1 MSSFRAW
8 GCEGL
13 EKVELSE
20 RRFMERGA
28 QCSLQSEGGTEGT
41 KSWSAGYRATSPHL
55 SGKRARFPAPSPSL
69 PLTQRWKGRRRGSCC
84 FHERAIKAICSLS
97 DAHLP
102 KCRGK
107 RELRREWKF
116 DSKFKIPQKVRGVRG
131 RAGLYHAMKSSVIGQ
146 FRFHVAMERERRG
159 ENLFSRKSKT
169 ALALPPP
176 SHYLP
181 PSLSRPFRE
190 EETRQKSRYKKVFAL
205 SDHEENSSG
214 LLILARPS
222 PPSPFS
228 VFAGGFWGLELNT
241 KQVRQRRR
249 RPSRHP
255 FFAIFSG

>member
-131 RAGLYHAMKSSVIGQ
+131 RAGLYHAMRSSVIGQ
-146 FRFHVAMERERRG
+146 FRFHVYFPERAKPH
-159 ENLFSRKSKT
+159 S
-169 ALALPPP
+169 
-176 SHYLP
+176 
-181 PSLSRPFRE
+181 PSLLLHTIYLLRSQDLLGKRKRG
-190 EETRQKSRYKKVFAL
+190 KKADIKRSL
-205 SDHEENSSG
+205 
-214 LLILARPS
+214 
-222 PPSPFS
+222 
-228 VFAGGFWGLELNT
+228 
-241 KQVRQRRR
+241 
-249 RPSRHP
+249 PSRTTRKILRV
-255 FFAIFSG
+255 F